1 MAKNTVHNVL
11 LSIMKRLTL
20 MMLMLKRF
28 MLLIFMLMRLMLM
41 RLMLIRLMLM
51 LMRVL
56 SPQELGKDAAARATS
71 TLLLFGFALLGR
83 HYCACI
89 TML

>member
-1 MAKNTVHNVL
+1 MLNLTFVL
-11 LSIMKRLTL
+11 MLTF
-20 MMLMLKRF
+20 MLML
-28 MLLIFMLMRLMLM
+28 MLMLM
-41 RLMLIRLMLM
+41 LMMLM

>member
-1 MAKNTVHNVL
+1 MML
-11 LSIMKRLTL
+11 LMSMLTML
-20 MMLMLKRF
+20 MMHMMLILMLMLMLMMMLML
-28 MLLIFMLMRLMLM
+28 M
-41 RLMLIRLMLM
+41 LMLM